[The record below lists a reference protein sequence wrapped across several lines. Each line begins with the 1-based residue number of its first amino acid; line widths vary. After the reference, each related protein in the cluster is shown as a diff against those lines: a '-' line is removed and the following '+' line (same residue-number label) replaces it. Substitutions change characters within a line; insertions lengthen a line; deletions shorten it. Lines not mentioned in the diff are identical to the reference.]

1 MFTMT
6 LEESK
11 LIQENYQQRAQA
23 WRDRQKLNPPKS
35 FREITL
41 LTLADLL
48 ITSGNQLKNR
58 LQPA

>member
-23 WRDRQKLNPPKS
+23 WRDQKKLNPPKT

-41 LTLADLL
+41 LILADLL